1 MTDEPAR
8 VLWGMPF
15 RVLIDAADSDGA
27 VSVCA
32 IDVPPGA
39 ATPSHRHS
47 REDELLHVTHG
58 AVAVWAGPARRVLHP
73 GDSVRLPRDVPHGFE
88 HVAPAAGPARVLLL
102 ALPAGLEATLQVA
115 AAGLGEQPDPDDLAA
130 LLSGAGVSI
139 LPWRPAP
146 AIV

>member
-1 MTDEPAR
+1 MTDEPAS
-8 VLWGMPF
+8 VLWSMPF
-15 RVLIDAADSDGA
+15 CVLVDAADSGGA

-47 REDELLHVTHG
+47 REDELLHVLEG
-58 AVAVWAGPARRVLHP
+58 AVAVWVGPERRTLRP
-73 GDSVRLPRDVPHGFE
+73 GDSVRLPCDVPHGFE
-88 HVAPAAGPARVLLL
+88 HVAPTGGCARVLLL

-115 AAGLGEQPDPDDLAA
+115 AAGLGEEPDPDDLAA
-130 LLSGAGVSI
+130 LLAGAGVSI

-146 AIV
+146 TIV